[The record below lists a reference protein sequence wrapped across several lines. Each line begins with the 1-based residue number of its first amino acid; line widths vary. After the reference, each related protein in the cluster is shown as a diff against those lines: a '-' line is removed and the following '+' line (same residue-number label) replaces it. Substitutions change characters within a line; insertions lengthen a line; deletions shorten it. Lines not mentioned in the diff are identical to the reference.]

1 MRNVYVQVT
10 KIVTDNDG
18 LVSSEIIHTKQLFD
32 EQLDGDDIEQLESL
46 VDDANEEV
54 PS

>member
-1 MRNVYVQVT
+1 MRSVYIQVT

-18 LVSSEIIHTKQLFD
+18 LVSSEIIHTKEIFEERLT
-32 EQLDGDDIEQLESL
+32 GDDLEQLESL
-46 VDDANEEV
+46 VEDNEEV